1 MFTVLKTTLAAASW
15 VAASLPAT
23 AALQMDGIS
32 LEESVQVAG
41 KNLKLNGAG
50 ISMRVIFKVYALGL
64 YLPNRQDT
72 TRDVLQVDGPKR
84 LLIAMLRDVSGAEF
98 NDELRQYAIAESAS
112 IPAHILDNMVR
123 LGQAIDRQSNGLRKG
138 DTLTLDWV
146 PGTGTMVEL
155 NNKPL
160 TAPLRDIA
168 FYKALLNIW
177 LGDKPA
183 DSRLKMKLLG
193 QAAEVRSALRE

>member
-1 MFTVLKTTLAAASW
+1 MFTALKTTLAAASW

-32 LEESVQVAG
+32 LEDSVQVAG

-50 ISMRVIFKVYALGL
+50 ISMRMIFKVYAMGL

-72 TRDVLQVDGPKR
+72 TRDVLLGDGPKR
-84 LLIAMLRDVSGAEF
+84 LMIAMLRDVSGSDF
-98 NDELRQYAIAESAS
+98 NDELRQYAVADGAS
-112 IPAHILDNMVR
+112 IPTHIMDNMLR
-123 LGQAIDRQSNGLRKG
+123 LGQAIERQADGLHKG
-138 DTLTLDWV
+138 DTLTMDWV
-146 PGTGTMVEL
+146 PGTGALVAL

-160 TAPLRDIA
+160 TAPFHDIA

-183 DSRLKMKLLG
+183 DSRLKLKLLG
-193 QAAEVRSALRE
+193 QATEMRSALRD

>member
-1 MFTVLKTTLAAASW
+1 MFTVLKTTLAAASCL
-15 VAASLPAT
+15 AASLPVT

-32 LEESVQVAG
+32 LEESVLVAG
-41 KNLKLNGAG
+41 KSLKLNGAG
-50 ISMRVIFKVYALGL
+50 ISMRMIFKVYAMGL

-84 LLIAMLRDVSGAEF
+84 LLITMLRDVSGTEF
-98 NDELRQYAIAESAS
+98 NDELRQYAAVESAS
-112 IPAHILDNMVR
+112 TPAHILDNMLR
-123 LGQAIDRQSNGLRKG
+123 LGQAIDRQANGLRKG

-160 TAPLRDIA
+160 IAPLQDIA

-193 QAAEVRSALRE
+193 QATELRSALRE

>member
-1 MFTVLKTTLAAASW
+1 MLTALKTTLAAASW
-15 VAASLPAT
+15 LAASLPAT
-23 AALQMDGIS
+23 AALQMDGVS

-50 ISMRVIFKVYALGL
+50 ISMRMIFKVYALGL
-64 YLPNRQDT
+64 YLPNRQET
-72 TRDVLQVDGPKR
+72 SREVLHAEGPKR
-84 LLIAMLRDVSGAEF
+84 LMISMLRDVSGSDF
-98 NDELRQYAIAESAS
+98 NDELRQYAVGEGAS
-112 IPAHILDNMVR
+112 VPPHILDNMQRIV
-123 LGQAIDRQSNGLRKG
+123 QAIDRQSHGLHKG

-155 NNKPL
+155 NNKAL
-160 TAPLRDIA
+160 TAPLREMD

-183 DSRLKMKLLG
+183 DTGLKMRLLG
-193 QAAEVRSALRE
+193 QAPELRSALRE